1 MAELINIF
9 NKNMDKDTEGRLVK
23 SNYKNNFTKKGLFQ
37 KSELKLTRMDKIV
50 YIGIQRVYCLK

>member
-23 SNYKNNFTKKGLFQ
+23 SNYKNNFTKK
-37 KSELKLTRMDKIV
+37 V
-50 YIGIQRVYCLK
+50 YFRKVS